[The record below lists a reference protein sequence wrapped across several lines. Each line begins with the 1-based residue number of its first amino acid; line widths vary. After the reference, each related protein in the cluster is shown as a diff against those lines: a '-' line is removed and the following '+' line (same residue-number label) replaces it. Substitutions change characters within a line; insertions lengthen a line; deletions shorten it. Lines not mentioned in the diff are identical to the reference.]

1 MNPRTFL
8 TNFTCIV
15 VILGG
20 LKLASDVI
28 MPFLLALFIA
38 VLVSPLI
45 NILQRARVPKIVAF
59 LCVTCM
65 FFGVLGVIA
74 NVIFEAIKSFSSD
87 FPSLQNEV
95 KTALDGLNAKVA
107 KFHIN
112 LDYAATWLDPNSIF
126 TFIGKFIKQTGSL
139 AKTSLFVLL
148 MVAFMLFES
157 VNFKDKIAFLEKQK
171 IASTREI
178 ERFTQN
184 LKRYLLIKT
193 LSSIATGMLISGGL
207 AMLNVPY
214 FLLWGIV
221 AFVLNY
227 IPTIGSVVAAIPAL
241 FLALTIDMG
250 VFCWVLGLYL
260 VVNIAIGNII
270 EPRFLG
276 TGLDISPI
284 VVLFSLLLW
293 SYIFGIGGMFLA
305 VPLTMSIQIALGS
318 SSRTKFISVLLG
330 NKVKKI
336 D

>member
-8 TNFTCIV
+8 TNFACIV

-74 NVIFEAIKSFSSD
+74 SVIFEAIKSFSSD
-87 FPSLQNEV
+87 FPNLQNEV
-95 KTALDGLNAKVA
+95 KTALDGL
-107 KFHIN
+107 
-112 LDYAATWLDPNSIF
+112 IF

-171 IASTREI
+171 IAFTREI
-178 ERFTQN
+178 ECFTQN

-193 LSSIATGMLISGGL
+193 LSSIATGVLISGGL

-227 IPTIGSVVAAIPAL
+227 IPTIGSIAAAIPAL
-241 FLALTIDMG
+241 FLALTMDMG

-260 VVNIAIGNII
+260 VVNIAIGNVI

-276 TGLDISPI
+276 AGLDISPI

-318 SSRTKFISVLLG
+318 SSQTKFISVLLG

>member
-87 FPSLQNEV
+87 FPNLQNEV

-148 MVAFMLFES
+148 MVAFHLQIILTP
-157 VNFKDKIAFLEKQK
+157 N
-171 IASTREI
+171 
-178 ERFTQN
+178 
-184 LKRYLLIKT
+184 
-193 LSSIATGMLISGGL
+193 SI
-207 AMLNVPY
+207 
-214 FLLWGIV
+214 
-221 AFVLNY
+221 
-227 IPTIGSVVAAIPAL
+227 
-241 FLALTIDMG
+241 
-250 VFCWVLGLYL
+250 C
-260 VVNIAIGNII
+260 
-270 EPRFLG
+270 
-276 TGLDISPI
+276 
-284 VVLFSLLLW
+284 
-293 SYIFGIGGMFLA
+293 
-305 VPLTMSIQIALGS
+305 
-318 SSRTKFISVLLG
+318 
-330 NKVKKI
+330 VKKLI
-336 D
+336 